1 MFFQQSPSGYLPD
14 LQYFFIL
21 TKMLFFNIVGC
32 FSKKYFQP
40 Q

>member
-14 LQYFFIL
+14 LQYFFVL
-21 TKMLFFNIVGC
+21 AKMLFFNIVGC
-32 FSKKYFQP
+32 LLKKYFQP